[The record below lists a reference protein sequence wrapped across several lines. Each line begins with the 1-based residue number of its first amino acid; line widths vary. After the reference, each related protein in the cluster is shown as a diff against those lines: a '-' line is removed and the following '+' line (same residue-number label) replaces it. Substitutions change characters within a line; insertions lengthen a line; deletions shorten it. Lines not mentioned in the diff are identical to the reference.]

1 MSGGGGVDVLM
12 PRVVVVV
19 VAPFVS
25 VKEEEGFALN
35 LFRRVVF

>member
-19 VAPFVS
+19 VARFVS